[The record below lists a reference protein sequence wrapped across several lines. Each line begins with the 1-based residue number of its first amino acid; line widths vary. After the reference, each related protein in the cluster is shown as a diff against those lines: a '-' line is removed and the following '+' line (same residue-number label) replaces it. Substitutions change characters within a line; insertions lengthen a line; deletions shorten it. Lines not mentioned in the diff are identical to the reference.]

1 MAEHDFKKA
10 ERLVSFR
17 KLERE
22 RASRELASAG
32 TAVRTAEN
40 AIAAQENLIALEV
53 SNLSGEKGE
62 RSRPEE
68 MHLALACVEAAR
80 LELKQKEE
88 LLKKAEES
96 FGQKSQKLLLIHK
109 KVRQMETL
117 QTAARAALKKASKQK
132 ENREIDDLAVNREAR
147 K

>member
-1 MAEHDFKKA
+1 MAEYDPKKA

-22 RASRELASAG
+22 QASIETASAKA
-32 TAVRTAEN
+32 AVSTAEN
-40 AIAAQENLIALEV
+40 AIAAQENLITWEID
-53 SNLSGEKGE
+53 NLSGEKGKV
-62 RSRPEE
+62 SHPED

-80 LELKQKEE
+80 SELKQKET
-88 LLKKAEES
+88 LLEKAREIL
-96 FGQKSQKLLLIHK
+96 GKRSQKLLLAHK
-109 KVRQMETL
+109 KVRQMEAL
-117 QTAARAALKKASKQK
+117 EAAAAAAVKKAAKQK